1 MGKTGKGSAGIPL
14 MYVSLVELGAGC
26 LGMCLYFLVGVG
38 GPLWGSS
45 LDYFDLS
52 YEEVLKS

>member
-1 MGKTGKGSAGIPL
+1 

-38 GPLWGSS
+38 GPLRGSS